1 MPRSFP
7 GIGSVRLEVSATYV
21 GRMGTYGDADV
32 ARVAVLFGE
41 PSRARMLM
49 ALGDGRSLPASVLA
63 AEAGLS
69 APATSAHL
77 AQLRDAGLVS
87 VEPSGRH
94 RYYRLAGPEVAAV
107 LEAMAQ
113 IAPAQPV
120 TSLRQGTRASALRF
134 ARTCYDHLAG
144 RLGVE
149 VTAGLLRLGALE
161 STDGIASTA
170 RRSSDRLSAPL
181 RKHPYRLGPAAGPV
195 FADLGVSLD
204 ELSRGSRRPL
214 LRFCM
219 DWTEQCHH
227 LAGRLGAAVCAAA
240 VEEGWIERKPHQRGV
255 RTTEAGAEAF
265 KERLGVVA

>member
-1 MPRSFP
+1 MASN
-7 GIGSVRLEVSATYV
+7 
-21 GRMGTYGDADV
+21 GDADV

-77 AQLRDAGLVS
+77 AQLRAAGLVR

-120 TSLRQGTRASALRF
+120 TSLRQGTRANALRF

-144 RLGVE
+144 RLGVQL
-149 VTAGLLRLGALE
+149 TAGLLRLGALE
-161 STDGIASTA
+161 ATDGIASTD
-170 RRSSDRLSAPL
+170 RRAGDRLSAPVAE
-181 RKHPYRLGPAAGPV
+181 HPYRLGPAAADV
-195 FADLGVSLD
+195 FGQLGVSLA
-204 ELSRGSRRPL
+204 GTGRRPL
-214 LRFCM
+214 LRFCL
-219 DWTEQCHH
+219 DWTEQRHH

-240 VEEGWIERKPHQRGV
+240 VEQGWIERKPHQRGV
-255 RTTEAGAEAF
+255 RITDAGAKAF
-265 KERLGVVA
+265 EFLL

>member
-1 MPRSFP
+1 
-7 GIGSVRLEVSATYV
+7 
-21 GRMGTYGDADV
+21 V
-32 ARVAVLFGE
+32 ARVAALFGE

-77 AQLRDAGLVS
+77 AQLRAAGLVA

-120 TSLRQGTRASALRF
+120 TSLRQGTRANALRSG
-134 ARTCYDHLAG
+134 RTCYDHLAG
-144 RLGVE
+144 RLGVQ

-161 STDGIASTA
+161 ATDGVASTE
-170 RRSSDRLSAPL
+170 RRSPDRLSAPVAQ
-181 RKHPYRLGPAAGPV
+181 HPYRLGPSATAVLGE
-195 FADLGVSLD
+195 LGVSL
-204 ELSRGSRRPL
+204 ERLAGRSRRPL
-214 LRFCM
+214 LRFCV
-219 DWTEQCHH
+219 DWTEQSHH

-240 VEEGWIERKPHQRGV
+240 VEQGWIVRKPHQRAV
-255 RTTEAGAEAF
+255 RITEAGAEAF
-265 KERLGVVA
+265 AKRLGVVLETP

>member
-1 MPRSFP
+1 M
-7 GIGSVRLEVSATYV
+7 GVR
-21 GRMGTYGDADV
+21 GDADV

-49 ALGDGRSLPASVLA
+49 ALGDGRALPASVLA

-77 AQLRDAGLVS
+77 AQLRAAGLVA

-113 IAPAQPV
+113 IAPPKPV
-120 TSLRQGTRASALRF
+120 TSLREGTRANALRT

-144 RLGVE
+144 QLGVQ
-149 VTAGLLRLGALE
+149 VTAGLLRQGALE
-161 STDGIASTA
+161 STDGIAATD
-170 RRSSDRLSAPL
+170 RRDGDRLSAPL
-181 RKHPYRLGPAAGPV
+181 PEHPYRLGPAAADV
-195 FADLGVSLD
+195 FGVLGIDLAQFD
-204 ELSRGSRRPL
+204 RPSRRPL

-219 DWTEQCHH
+219 DWTEQRHH
-227 LAGRLGAAVCAAA
+227 VAGRLGAAVCTAA
-240 VEEGWIERKPHQRGV
+240 VELGWIVRKPHQRAV
-255 RTTEAGAEAF
+255 RITEVGLEAF
-265 KERLGVVA
+265 PEWLCLPAGSVGKRAPQEKEADRC

>member
-7 GIGSVRLEVSATYV
+7 DVGSVGLEMSPTYV
-21 GRMGTYGDADV
+21 GGMGTYGDADV

-77 AQLRDAGLVS
+77 AQLRDAGLVD

-113 IAPAQPV
+113 VAPAQPV
-120 TSLRQGTRASALRF
+120 TSLRQGTRASALRS

-144 RLGVE
+144 RLGVQI
-149 VTAGLLRLGALE
+149 TAGLLRLGALE
-161 STDGIASTA
+161 AADGIASTH
-170 RRSSDRLSAPL
+170 RREGDPLSAPL
-181 RKHPYRLGPAAGPV
+181 PEHPYRLGPAASAV
-195 FADLGVSLD
+195 FADLGVPL
-204 ELSRGSRRPL
+204 EHLGGGSRRPL
-214 LRFCM
+214 LRFCV
-219 DWTEQCHH
+219 DWTEQSHH
-227 LAGRLGAAVCAAA
+227 LAGRLGAAVCSAA
-240 VEEGWIERKPHQRGV
+240 VEQGWIERKPHQRGV
-255 RTTEAGAEAF
+255 RITDAGAKAF
-265 KERLGVVA
+265 AFLQ